1 MKIGLFGPCYQILAA
16 ALEALLSIRTQNAS
30 YRYGFKSVPWFSDGR
45 FFEFKV
51 ARVKPNVFRIQTKC
65 VLFCARYCTPNAAHG
80 ASRFTN

>member
-45 FFEFKV
+45 FFFFKNLGFY
-51 ARVKPNVFRIQTKC
+51 KKCFMNTTTKK
-65 VLFCARYCTPNAAHG
+65 
-80 ASRFTN
+80 